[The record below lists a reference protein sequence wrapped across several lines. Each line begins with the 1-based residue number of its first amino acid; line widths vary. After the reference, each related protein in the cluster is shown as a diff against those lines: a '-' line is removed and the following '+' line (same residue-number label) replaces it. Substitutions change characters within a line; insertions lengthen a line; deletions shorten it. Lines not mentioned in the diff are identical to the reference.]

1 MDGFRVR
8 NYRIYRENSISI
20 YFKYFELYT
29 NSYSNCLDS
38 ILLYMH
44 EILKGE
50 GEFLYDRVKFA
61 FYDNSILD
69 NIKVEDVSQNRS
81 WIIAKNQ
88 ENMEYRFKV
97 KDIKTIK
104 YSNFENQTE
113 CEQ

>member
-44 EILKGE
+44 EIFKRGR
-50 GEFLYDRVKFA
+50 RVF
-61 FYDNSILD
+61 
-69 NIKVEDVSQNRS
+69 V
-81 WIIAKNQ
+81 
-88 ENMEYRFKV
+88 
-97 KDIKTIK
+97 
-104 YSNFENQTE
+104 
-113 CEQ
+113 